1 MNRKVR
7 SNFKQLS
14 LQGVGKLST
23 HLKWS
28 LVMPIKEQ
36 IPAAAIFSKHQR
48 RDWQSKSTLQ
58 RGRLPLQWLDCLTLT
73 QIKIWK
79 RKGIITL
86 LSKSPIKLQGLLLST
101 KVKLTMSLWTAKQ
114 SQHLNCFSFLNNQV
128 WYRSL
133 CQEERTVA
141 AVETLK
147 EARLWDLLI
156 SKIWRA
162 IRMEVKVLVAG
173 IANLSRININ
183 RTFNFGN
190 LYPLRSI
197 NSMGIK
203 RTALMT
209 KNYQTERILK
219 IKK

>member
-1 MNRKVR
+1 MKRKVR

-14 LQGVGKLST
+14 LLGVGKLST

-28 LVMPIKEQ
+28 KVMPIKEQ
-36 IPAAAIFSKHQR
+36 TPAAAIFSKHQR
-48 RDWQSKSTLQ
+48 RDWLSKSTLQ
-58 RGRLPLQWLDCLTLT
+58 RDHHPLLWLDCLTLT

-79 RKGIITL
+79 RKGRITL
-86 LSKSPIKLQGLLLST
+86 LSKSLIKMLGPLLST
-101 KVKLTMSLWTAKQ
+101 RVKQTMSLRTVKQ
-114 SQHLNCFSFLNNQV
+114 SQHLNCFSCLNCQV
-128 WYRSL
+128 WHLSL
-133 CQEERTVA
+133 CQEEPTVV

-190 LYPLRSI
+190 LYPLKSM

-203 RTALMT
+203 RTDMMT
-209 KNYQTERILK
+209 KNYLTERILK